1 MKRKRNFCFLI
12 GLFLTVFL
20 LIGCSTQKKSTSK
33 NSSTSQKTTLQTK
46 QSQAGKTK
54 RSTDT
59 KQTTEAH
66 SESSQSSSHSNNEE
80 ILTPIDTGA
89 VLRADYSS
97 MSGTWKNEE
106 GQTLTFDQRGL
117 TTSGM
122 TVSLLNIDQDGNL
135 LLNVETGTKNNLT
148 LYIVPANKILS
159 NQYFSNGQSD
169 ESDKTKDRII
179 SSESLNSGK
188 FTNRVYYHVSSH

>member
-1 MKRKRNFCFLI
+1 MKRKRNLYFLI

-20 LIGCSTQKKSTSK
+20 LIGCSMQKKPKSES
-33 NSSTSQKTTLQTK
+33 NSTSQKTTLQTK
-46 QSQAGKTK
+46 QSSEK
-54 RSTDT
+54 STDA

-80 ILTPIDTGA
+80 TLAPIDTGA
-89 VLRADYSS
+89 VLKADYSS
-97 MSGTWKNEE
+97 MAGTWKNEE

-117 TTSGM
+117 TTPGM

-135 LLNVETGTKNNLT
+135 LLNVETGTKKNLT
-148 LYIVPANKILS
+148 LYIVPANKTLS

-169 ESDKTKDRII
+169 ESDKTKDRIV

-188 FTNRVYYHVSSH
+188 FTNRVYYHVSTH

>member
-1 MKRKRNFCFLI
+1 MKRKRNLYFLI

-20 LIGCSTQKKSTSK
+20 LIGCSMQKKPKSES
-33 NSSTSQKTTLQTK
+33 SSTSQKTTLQTK
-46 QSQAGKTK
+46 QSSEK
-54 RSTDT
+54 STDA

-80 ILTPIDTGA
+80 TLAPIDTGA
-89 VLRADYSS
+89 VLKADYSS
-97 MSGTWKNEE
+97 MAGTWKNEE

-117 TTSGM
+117 TTPGM

-135 LLNVETGTKNNLT
+135 LLNVETGTKKNLT
-148 LYIVPANKILS
+148 LYIVPANKTLS

-169 ESDKTKDRII
+169 ESDKTKDRIV

-188 FTNRVYYHVSSH
+188 FTNRVYYHVSIH

>member
-1 MKRKRNFCFLI
+1 MKRKRNLYFLI

-20 LIGCSTQKKSTSK
+20 LIGCSMQKKPKSES
-33 NSSTSQKTTLQTK
+33 SSTSQKTTLQTK
-46 QSQAGKTK
+46 QSSEK
-54 RSTDT
+54 STDA

-80 ILTPIDTGA
+80 TLAPIDTGA
-89 VLRADYSS
+89 VLKADYSS
-97 MSGTWKNEE
+97 MAGTWKNEE

-117 TTSGM
+117 TTPGM

-135 LLNVETGTKNNLT
+135 LLNVETGTKKNLT
-148 LYIVPANKILS
+148 LYIVPANKTLS

-169 ESDKTKDRII
+169 ESDKTKDRIV
-179 SSESLNSGK
+179 SSESLNGGK
-188 FTNRVYYHVSSH
+188 FTNRVYYHVSTH

>member
-1 MKRKRNFCFLI
+1 MKRKRNLYFLI

-20 LIGCSTQKKSTSK
+20 LIGCSMQKKTKSES
-33 NSSTSQKTTLQTK
+33 NSTSQKTTLQTK
-46 QSQAGKTK
+46 QSSEK
-54 RSTDT
+54 STDA

-80 ILTPIDTGA
+80 TLAPIDTGA
-89 VLRADYSS
+89 VLKADYSS
-97 MSGTWKNEE
+97 MEGTWKNKE

-117 TTSGM
+117 TTPGM

-135 LLNVETGTKNNLT
+135 LLNVETGTKKNLT
-148 LYIVPANKILS
+148 LYIVPANKTLS

-169 ESDKTKDRII
+169 ESDKTKDRIV

-188 FTNRVYYHVSSH
+188 FTNRVYYHVSTH

>member
-1 MKRKRNFCFLI
+1 MKRKRNLYFLI

-20 LIGCSTQKKSTSK
+20 LIGCSMQKKPKSES
-33 NSSTSQKTTLQTK
+33 SSTSQKTTLQTK
-46 QSQAGKTK
+46 QSSEK
-54 RSTDT
+54 STDA

-80 ILTPIDTGA
+80 TLAPIDTGA
-89 VLRADYSS
+89 VLKADYSS
-97 MSGTWKNEE
+97 MAGTWKNED

-117 TTSGM
+117 TTPGM

-135 LLNVETGTKNNLT
+135 LLNVETGTKKNLT
-148 LYIVPANKILS
+148 LYIVPANKTLS

-169 ESDKTKDRII
+169 ESDKTKDRIV

-188 FTNRVYYHVSSH
+188 FTNRVYYHVSTH

>member
-1 MKRKRNFCFLI
+1 MKRKRNLYFLI

-20 LIGCSTQKKSTSK
+20 LIGCSMQKKTKSES
-33 NSSTSQKTTLQTK
+33 SSTSQKTTLQTK
-46 QSQAGKTK
+46 QSSEK
-54 RSTDT
+54 STDA
-59 KQTTEAH
+59 KQKTEAH

-80 ILTPIDTGA
+80 TLAPIDTGA
-89 VLRADYSS
+89 VLKADYSS
-97 MSGTWKNEE
+97 MAGTWKNEE

-117 TTSGM
+117 TTPGM

-135 LLNVETGTKNNLT
+135 LLNVETGTKKNLT
-148 LYIVPANKILS
+148 LYIVPANKTLS

-169 ESDKTKDRII
+169 ESDKTKDRIV

-188 FTNRVYYHVSSH
+188 FTNRVYYHVSTH

>member
-1 MKRKRNFCFLI
+1 MKRKRNLYFLI

-20 LIGCSTQKKSTSK
+20 LIGCSMQKKPKSES
-33 NSSTSQKTTLQTK
+33 SSTSQKTTLQTK
-46 QSQAGKTK
+46 QSSEK
-54 RSTDT
+54 STDA

-80 ILTPIDTGA
+80 TIAPIDTGA
-89 VLRADYSS
+89 VLKADYSS
-97 MSGTWKNEE
+97 MAGTWKNEE

-117 TTSGM
+117 TTPGM

-135 LLNVETGTKNNLT
+135 LLNVETGTKKNLT
-148 LYIVPANKILS
+148 LYIVPANKTLS

-169 ESDKTKDRII
+169 ESDKTKDRIV

-188 FTNRVYYHVSSH
+188 FTNRVYYHVSTH

>member
-1 MKRKRNFCFLI
+1 MKRKRNLYFLI

-20 LIGCSTQKKSTSK
+20 LIGCSMQKKPKSES
-33 NSSTSQKTTLQTK
+33 SSTSQKTTLQTK
-46 QSQAGKTK
+46 QSSEK
-54 RSTDT
+54 STDA
-59 KQTTEAH
+59 KQTIEAH

-80 ILTPIDTGA
+80 TLAPIDTGA
-89 VLRADYSS
+89 VLKADYSS
-97 MSGTWKNEE
+97 MAGTWKNEE

-117 TTSGM
+117 TTPGM

-135 LLNVETGTKNNLT
+135 LLNVETGTKKNLT
-148 LYIVPANKILS
+148 LYIVPANKTLS

-188 FTNRVYYHVSSH
+188 FTNRVYYHVSTH

>member
-1 MKRKRNFCFLI
+1 MKRKRNLYFLI

-20 LIGCSTQKKSTSK
+20 LIGCSMQKKTKSES
-33 NSSTSQKTTLQTK
+33 SSTSQKTTLQTK
-46 QSQAGKTK
+46 QSSEK
-54 RSTDT
+54 STDA

-80 ILTPIDTGA
+80 TLAPIDTGA
-89 VLRADYSS
+89 VLKADYSS
-97 MSGTWKNEE
+97 MAGTWKNEE

-117 TTSGM
+117 TTPGM
-122 TVSLLNIDQDGNL
+122 TVSLLNIDEDGNL
-135 LLNVETGTKNNLT
+135 LLNVETGTKKNLT
-148 LYIVPANKILS
+148 LYIVPANKTLS

-169 ESDKTKDRII
+169 ESDKTKDRIV

-188 FTNRVYYHVSSH
+188 FTNRVYYHVSTH

>member
-1 MKRKRNFCFLI
+1 MKRKRNLYFLI

-20 LIGCSTQKKSTSK
+20 LIGCSMQKKPKSES
-33 NSSTSQKTTLQTK
+33 SSTSQKTTLQTK
-46 QSQAGKTK
+46 QSSEK
-54 RSTDT
+54 STDA

-80 ILTPIDTGA
+80 TLAPIDTGA
-89 VLRADYSS
+89 VLKADYSS
-97 MSGTWKNEE
+97 MAGTWKNEE

-117 TTSGM
+117 TTPGM

-135 LLNVETGTKNNLT
+135 LLNVETRTKKNLT
-148 LYIVPANKILS
+148 LYIVPANKTLS

-169 ESDKTKDRII
+169 ESDKTKDRIV

-188 FTNRVYYHVSSH
+188 FTNRVYYHVSTH

>member
-1 MKRKRNFCFLI
+1 MKRKRNLYFLI

-20 LIGCSTQKKSTSK
+20 LIGCSMQKKTKSES
-33 NSSTSQKTTLQTK
+33 SSTSQKTTLQTK
-46 QSQAGKTK
+46 QSSEK
-54 RSTDT
+54 STDA

-80 ILTPIDTGA
+80 TLAPIDTGA
-89 VLRADYSS
+89 VLKADYSS
-97 MSGTWKNEE
+97 MAGTWKNKE

-117 TTSGM
+117 TTPGM

-135 LLNVETGTKNNLT
+135 LLNVETGTKKNLT
-148 LYIVPANKILS
+148 LYIVPANKTLS

-169 ESDKTKDRII
+169 ESDKTKDRIV

-188 FTNRVYYHVSSH
+188 FTNRVYYHVSTH

>member
-1 MKRKRNFCFLI
+1 MKRKRNLYFLI

-20 LIGCSTQKKSTSK
+20 LIGCSMQKKPKSES
-33 NSSTSQKTTLQTK
+33 SSTSQKTTLQTK
-46 QSQAGKTK
+46 QSSEK
-54 RSTDT
+54 STDA

-80 ILTPIDTGA
+80 TLAPIDTGA
-89 VLRADYSS
+89 VLKADYSS
-97 MSGTWKNEE
+97 MAGTWKNEE

-117 TTSGM
+117 TTPGM

-135 LLNVETGTKNNLT
+135 LLNVETGTKKNLT
-148 LYIVPANKILS
+148 LYIVPANKTLS

-169 ESDKTKDRII
+169 ESDKTKDRIV
-179 SSESLNSGK
+179 SSESLNSSK
-188 FTNRVYYHVSSH
+188 FTNRVYYHVSTH

>member
-1 MKRKRNFCFLI
+1 MKRKRNLYFLI

-20 LIGCSTQKKSTSK
+20 LIGCSMQKKTKSES
-33 NSSTSQKTTLQTK
+33 SSTSQKTTLQTK
-46 QSQAGKTK
+46 QSSEK
-54 RSTDT
+54 STDA

-80 ILTPIDTGA
+80 TLAPIDTGA
-89 VLRADYSS
+89 VLKADYSS
-97 MSGTWKNEE
+97 MAGTWKNEE

-117 TTSGM
+117 TTPGM

-135 LLNVETGTKNNLT
+135 LLNIETGTKKNLT
-148 LYIVPANKILS
+148 LYIVPANKTLS

-169 ESDKTKDRII
+169 ESDKTKDRIV

-188 FTNRVYYHVSSH
+188 FTNRVYYHVSTH

>member
-1 MKRKRNFCFLI
+1 MKRKRNLYLLI
-12 GLFLTVFL
+12 GLCLTVFL
-20 LIGCSTQKKSTSK
+20 LIGCSIQKKTKSES
-33 NSSTSQKTTLQTK
+33 SSTSQKTTLQTK
-46 QSQAGKTK
+46 QSSEK
-54 RSTDT
+54 STDA

-80 ILTPIDTGA
+80 TLAPIDTGA
-89 VLRADYSS
+89 VLKADYSS
-97 MSGTWKNEE
+97 MAGTWKNEE

-117 TTSGM
+117 TTPGM

-135 LLNVETGTKNNLT
+135 LLNVETGTKKNLT
-148 LYIVPANKILS
+148 LYIVPANKTLS

-169 ESDKTKDRII
+169 ESDKTKDRIV

-188 FTNRVYYHVSSH
+188 FTNRVYYHVSTH

>member
-1 MKRKRNFCFLI
+1 MKRKRNLYFLI

-20 LIGCSTQKKSTSK
+20 LIGCSMQKKTKSE
-33 NSSTSQKTTLQTK
+33 SSSISQKTTLQTK
-46 QSQAGKTK
+46 QSSEK
-54 RSTDT
+54 STDA

-80 ILTPIDTGA
+80 TLAPIDTGA
-89 VLRADYSS
+89 VLKADYSS
-97 MSGTWKNEE
+97 MAGTWKNEE

-117 TTSGM
+117 TTPGM

-135 LLNVETGTKNNLT
+135 LLNVETGTKKNLT
-148 LYIVPANKILS
+148 LYIVPANKTLS

-169 ESDKTKDRII
+169 ESDKTKDRIV

-188 FTNRVYYHVSSH
+188 FTNRVYYHVSTH

>member
-1 MKRKRNFCFLI
+1 MKRKRNLYFLI
-12 GLFLTVFL
+12 GLFLTVCL
-20 LIGCSTQKKSTSK
+20 LIGCSMQKKTKSES
-33 NSSTSQKTTLQTK
+33 SSTSQKTTLQTK
-46 QSQAGKTK
+46 QSSEK
-54 RSTDT
+54 STDA

-80 ILTPIDTGA
+80 TLAPIDTGA
-89 VLRADYSS
+89 VLKADYSS
-97 MSGTWKNEE
+97 MAGTWKNEE

-117 TTSGM
+117 TTPGM

-135 LLNVETGTKNNLT
+135 LLNVETGTKKNLT
-148 LYIVPANKILS
+148 LYIVPANKTLS

-169 ESDKTKDRII
+169 ESDKTKDRIV

-188 FTNRVYYHVSSH
+188 FTNRVYYHVSTH

>member
-1 MKRKRNFCFLI
+1 MKRKRNLYLLI

-20 LIGCSTQKKSTSK
+20 LIGCSMQKKPKSES
-33 NSSTSQKTTLQTK
+33 SSTSQKTTLQTK
-46 QSQAGKTK
+46 QSSEK
-54 RSTDT
+54 STDA

-80 ILTPIDTGA
+80 TLAPIDTDA
-89 VLRADYSS
+89 VLKADYSS
-97 MSGTWKNEE
+97 MAGTWKNEE

-117 TTSGM
+117 TTPGM

-135 LLNVETGTKNNLT
+135 LLNVETGTKKNLT
-148 LYIVPANKILS
+148 LYIVPANKTLS

-169 ESDKTKDRII
+169 ESNKTKDRIV

-188 FTNRVYYHVSSH
+188 FTNRVYYHVSTH

>member
-1 MKRKRNFCFLI
+1 MKRKRNLYFLI

-20 LIGCSTQKKSTSK
+20 LIGCSMQKKTKSES
-33 NSSTSQKTTLQTK
+33 SSTSQKTTLQTK
-46 QSQAGKTK
+46 QSSEK
-54 RSTDT
+54 STDA

-80 ILTPIDTGA
+80 TLAPIDTDA
-89 VLRADYSS
+89 VLKADYSS
-97 MSGTWKNEE
+97 MAGTWKNEE

-117 TTSGM
+117 TTPGM

-135 LLNVETGTKNNLT
+135 LLNVETGTKKNLT
-148 LYIVPANKILS
+148 LYIVPANKTLS

-169 ESDKTKDRII
+169 ESDKTKDRIV

-188 FTNRVYYHVSSH
+188 FTNRVYYHVSTH

>member
-1 MKRKRNFCFLI
+1 MKRKRNLYFLI

-20 LIGCSTQKKSTSK
+20 LIGCSMQKKPKSES
-33 NSSTSQKTTLQTK
+33 SSTSQKNTLQTK
-46 QSQAGKTK
+46 QSSEK
-54 RSTDT
+54 STDA

-80 ILTPIDTGA
+80 TLAPIDTGA
-89 VLRADYSS
+89 VLKADYSS
-97 MSGTWKNEE
+97 MAGTWKNEE

-117 TTSGM
+117 TTPGM

-135 LLNVETGTKNNLT
+135 LLNVETGTKKNLT
-148 LYIVPANKILS
+148 LYIVPANKTLS

-169 ESDKTKDRII
+169 ESDKTKDRIV

-188 FTNRVYYHVSSH
+188 FTNRVYYHVSTH

>member
-1 MKRKRNFCFLI
+1 MKRKRNLYFLI

-20 LIGCSTQKKSTSK
+20 LIGCSMQKKPKSES
-33 NSSTSQKTTLQTK
+33 SSTSQKNTLQTK
-46 QSQAGKTK
+46 QSSEK
-54 RSTDT
+54 STDA

-80 ILTPIDTGA
+80 TLAPIDTGA
-89 VLRADYSS
+89 VLKADYSS
-97 MSGTWKNEE
+97 MAGTWKNEE

-117 TTSGM
+117 TTPEM

-135 LLNVETGTKNNLT
+135 LLNVETGTKKNLT
-148 LYIVPANKILS
+148 LYIVPANKTLS

-169 ESDKTKDRII
+169 ESDKTKDRIV

-188 FTNRVYYHVSSH
+188 FTNRVYYHVSTH

>member
-1 MKRKRNFCFLI
+1 MKRKRNLYLLI

-20 LIGCSTQKKSTSK
+20 LIGCSMQKKTKSES
-33 NSSTSQKTTLQTK
+33 SSTSQKTTLQTK
-46 QSQAGKTK
+46 QSSEK
-54 RSTDT
+54 STDA

-80 ILTPIDTGA
+80 TLAPIDTDA
-89 VLRADYSS
+89 VLKADYSS
-97 MSGTWKNEE
+97 MAGTWKNEE

-117 TTSGM
+117 TTPGM

-135 LLNVETGTKNNLT
+135 LLNVETGTKKNLT
-148 LYIVPANKILS
+148 LYIVPANKTLS

-169 ESDKTKDRII
+169 ESDKTKDRIV

-188 FTNRVYYHVSSH
+188 FTNRVYYHVSTH

>member
-1 MKRKRNFCFLI
+1 MKRKRNLYFLI

-20 LIGCSTQKKSTSK
+20 LIGCSMQKKTKSES
-33 NSSTSQKTTLQTK
+33 SSTSQKTTLQTK
-46 QSQAGKTK
+46 QSSEK
-54 RSTDT
+54 STDA

-80 ILTPIDTGA
+80 TLAPIDTGA
-89 VLRADYSS
+89 VLKADYSS
-97 MSGTWKNEE
+97 MTGTWKNEE

-117 TTSGM
+117 TTPGM

-135 LLNVETGTKNNLT
+135 LLNVETGTKKNLT
-148 LYIVPANKILS
+148 LYIVPANKTLS

-169 ESDKTKDRII
+169 ESDKTKDRIV

-188 FTNRVYYHVSSH
+188 FTNRVYYHVSTH

>member
-1 MKRKRNFCFLI
+1 MKRKRNLYFLI

-20 LIGCSTQKKSTSK
+20 LIGCSMQKKTKSES
-33 NSSTSQKTTLQTK
+33 SSTSQKTTLQTK
-46 QSQAGKTK
+46 QSSEK
-54 RSTDT
+54 STDA

-80 ILTPIDTGA
+80 TLAPIDTGA
-89 VLRADYSS
+89 VLKADYSS
-97 MSGTWKNEE
+97 MAGTWKNEE
-106 GQTLTFDQRGL
+106 GQTLTFNQRGL
-117 TTSGM
+117 TTPGM

-135 LLNVETGTKNNLT
+135 LLNVETGTKKNLT
-148 LYIVPANKILS
+148 LYIVPANKTLS

-169 ESDKTKDRII
+169 ESDKTKDRIV

-188 FTNRVYYHVSSH
+188 FTNRVYYHVSTH

>member
-1 MKRKRNFCFLI
+1 MKRKRNLYFLI

-20 LIGCSTQKKSTSK
+20 LIGCSMQKKTKSES
-33 NSSTSQKTTLQTK
+33 SSTSQKTTLQTK
-46 QSQAGKTK
+46 QSSEK
-54 RSTDT
+54 STDA

-80 ILTPIDTGA
+80 TLAPIDTGA
-89 VLRADYSS
+89 VLKADYSS
-97 MSGTWKNEE
+97 MAGTWKNEE

-117 TTSGM
+117 TTPGM

-135 LLNVETGTKNNLT
+135 LLNVETGTKKNLT
-148 LYIVPANKILS
+148 LYIVPANKTLS

-169 ESDKTKDRII
+169 ESDKTKDRIV

-188 FTNRVYYHVSSH
+188 FTNQVYYHVSTH

>member
-1 MKRKRNFCFLI
+1 MKRKRNLYFLI

-20 LIGCSTQKKSTSK
+20 LIGCSMQKKPKSES
-33 NSSTSQKTTLQTK
+33 SSTSQKTTLQTK
-46 QSQAGKTK
+46 QSSEK
-54 RSTDT
+54 STDA

-66 SESSQSSSHSNNEE
+66 SESSQSSSHSNNNEE
-80 ILTPIDTGA
+80 TLAPIDTGA
-89 VLRADYSS
+89 VLKADYSS
-97 MSGTWKNEE
+97 MAGTWKNEE

-117 TTSGM
+117 TTPGM

-135 LLNVETGTKNNLT
+135 LLNVETGTKKNLT
-148 LYIVPANKILS
+148 LYIVPANKTLS

-169 ESDKTKDRII
+169 ESDKTKDRIV

-188 FTNRVYYHVSSH
+188 FTNRVYYHVSTH

>member
-1 MKRKRNFCFLI
+1 MKRKRNLYSLI

-20 LIGCSTQKKSTSK
+20 LIGCSMQKKTKSES
-33 NSSTSQKTTLQTK
+33 SSTSQKTTLQTK
-46 QSQAGKTK
+46 QSSEK
-54 RSTDT
+54 STDA

-80 ILTPIDTGA
+80 TLAPIDTGA
-89 VLRADYSS
+89 VLKADYSS
-97 MSGTWKNEE
+97 MAGTWKNEE

-117 TTSGM
+117 TTPGM

-135 LLNVETGTKNNLT
+135 LLNVETGTKKNLT
-148 LYIVPANKILS
+148 LYIVPANKTLS
-159 NQYFSNGQSD
+159 NQYFSNSQSD
-169 ESDKTKDRII
+169 ESDKTKDRIV

-188 FTNRVYYHVSSH
+188 FTNRVYYHVSTH

>member
-1 MKRKRNFCFLI
+1 MKRKRNLYFLI

-20 LIGCSTQKKSTSK
+20 LIGCSMQKKTKSES
-33 NSSTSQKTTLQTK
+33 SSTSQKTTLQTK
-46 QSQAGKTK
+46 QSSEK
-54 RSTDT
+54 STDA

-80 ILTPIDTGA
+80 TLAPIDTGA
-89 VLRADYSS
+89 VLKADYSS
-97 MSGTWKNEE
+97 MAGTWKNEE

-117 TTSGM
+117 TTPGM

-135 LLNVETGTKNNLT
+135 LLNVETGTKKNLT
-148 LYIVPANKILS
+148 LYIVPANKALS

-169 ESDKTKDRII
+169 ESDKTKDRIV

-188 FTNRVYYHVSSH
+188 FTNRVYYHVSTH

>member
-1 MKRKRNFCFLI
+1 MKRKRNLYFII

-20 LIGCSTQKKSTSK
+20 LIGCSMQKKTKSES
-33 NSSTSQKTTLQTK
+33 SSTSQKTTLQTK
-46 QSQAGKTK
+46 QSSEK
-54 RSTDT
+54 STDA

-80 ILTPIDTGA
+80 TLAPIDTGA
-89 VLRADYSS
+89 VLKADYSS
-97 MSGTWKNEE
+97 MAGTWKNEE

-117 TTSGM
+117 TTPGM
-122 TVSLLNIDQDGNL
+122 TVSLLNIDEDGNL
-135 LLNVETGTKNNLT
+135 LLNVETGTKKNLT
-148 LYIVPANKILS
+148 LYIVPANKTLS

-169 ESDKTKDRII
+169 ESDKTKDRIV

-188 FTNRVYYHVSSH
+188 FTNRVYYHVSTH

>member
-1 MKRKRNFCFLI
+1 MKRKRNLYFLI

-20 LIGCSTQKKSTSK
+20 LIGCSMQKKTKSES
-33 NSSTSQKTTLQTK
+33 SSTSQKTTLQTK
-46 QSQAGKTK
+46 QSSEK
-54 RSTDT
+54 STDA

-80 ILTPIDTGA
+80 TLAPIDTDA
-89 VLRADYSS
+89 VLKADYSS
-97 MSGTWKNEE
+97 MAGTWKNEE
-106 GQTLTFDQRGL
+106 GQTLTFDQRSL
-117 TTSGM
+117 TTPGM

-135 LLNVETGTKNNLT
+135 LLNVETGTKKNLT
-148 LYIVPANKILS
+148 LYIVPANKTLS

-169 ESDKTKDRII
+169 ESDKTKDRIV

-188 FTNRVYYHVSSH
+188 FTNRVYYHVSTH

>member
-1 MKRKRNFCFLI
+1 MKRKRNLYFLI

-20 LIGCSTQKKSTSK
+20 LIGCSMQKKTKSES
-33 NSSTSQKTTLQTK
+33 SSTSQKTTLQTK
-46 QSQAGKTK
+46 QSSEK
-54 RSTDT
+54 STDA

-80 ILTPIDTGA
+80 TLAPIDTGA
-89 VLRADYSS
+89 VLKADYSS
-97 MSGTWKNEE
+97 MAGTWKNEE

-117 TTSGM
+117 TTPGM

-135 LLNVETGTKNNLT
+135 LLNVETGTKKNLT
-148 LYIVPANKILS
+148 LYIVPANKTLS
-159 NQYFSNGQSD
+159 NQYFSNSQSD
-169 ESDKTKDRII
+169 ESDKTKDRIV

-188 FTNRVYYHVSSH
+188 FTNRVYYHVSTH

>member
-1 MKRKRNFCFLI
+1 MKSKRNLYFLI

-20 LIGCSTQKKSTSK
+20 LIGCSMQKKPKSES
-33 NSSTSQKTTLQTK
+33 SSTSQKTTLQTK
-46 QSQAGKTK
+46 QSSEK
-54 RSTDT
+54 STDA

-80 ILTPIDTGA
+80 TLAPIDTGA
-89 VLRADYSS
+89 VLKADYSS
-97 MSGTWKNEE
+97 MAGTWKNEE

-117 TTSGM
+117 TTPGM

-135 LLNVETGTKNNLT
+135 LLNVETGTKKNLT
-148 LYIVPANKILS
+148 LYIVPANKTLS

-169 ESDKTKDRII
+169 ESDKTKDRIV

-188 FTNRVYYHVSSH
+188 FTNRVYYHVSTH

>member
-1 MKRKRNFCFLI
+1 MKRKRNLYFLI

-20 LIGCSTQKKSTSK
+20 LIGCSMQKKPKSES
-33 NSSTSQKTTLQTK
+33 SSTSQKTTLQTK
-46 QSQAGKTK
+46 QSSEK
-54 RSTDT
+54 STDA

-80 ILTPIDTGA
+80 TLAPIDTGA
-89 VLRADYSS
+89 VLKADYSS
-97 MSGTWKNEE
+97 MAGTWKNEE

-117 TTSGM
+117 TTPGM

-135 LLNVETGTKNNLT
+135 LLNVETGIKKNLT
-148 LYIVPANKILS
+148 LYIVPANKTLS

-169 ESDKTKDRII
+169 ESDKTKDRIV

-188 FTNRVYYHVSSH
+188 FTNRVYYHVSTH

>member
-1 MKRKRNFCFLI
+1 MKRKRNLYLLI

-20 LIGCSTQKKSTSK
+20 LIGCSMQKNPKSES
-33 NSSTSQKTTLQTK
+33 SSTSQKTTLQTK
-46 QSQAGKTK
+46 QSSEK
-54 RSTDT
+54 STDA

-80 ILTPIDTGA
+80 TLAPIDTDA
-89 VLRADYSS
+89 VLKADYSS
-97 MSGTWKNEE
+97 MAGTWKNEE

-117 TTSGM
+117 TTPGM

-135 LLNVETGTKNNLT
+135 LLNVETGTKKNLT
-148 LYIVPANKILS
+148 LYIVPANKTLS

-169 ESDKTKDRII
+169 ESDKTKDRIV

-188 FTNRVYYHVSSH
+188 FTNRVYYHVSTH

>member
-1 MKRKRNFCFLI
+1 MKRKRNLYFLI

-20 LIGCSTQKKSTSK
+20 LIGCSMQKKTKSES
-33 NSSTSQKTTLQTK
+33 SSTSQKTTLQTK
-46 QSQAGKTK
+46 QSSEK
-54 RSTDT
+54 STDA

-80 ILTPIDTGA
+80 TLAPIDTGA
-89 VLRADYSS
+89 VLKAVYSS
-97 MSGTWKNEE
+97 MAGTWKNEE

-117 TTSGM
+117 TTPGM

-135 LLNVETGTKNNLT
+135 LLNVETGTKKNLT
-148 LYIVPANKILS
+148 LYIVPANKTLS

-169 ESDKTKDRII
+169 ESDKTKDRIV

-188 FTNRVYYHVSSH
+188 FTNRVYYHVSTH

>member
-1 MKRKRNFCFLI
+1 MKRKRNLYFLI

-20 LIGCSTQKKSTSK
+20 LIGCSMQKKTKSES
-33 NSSTSQKTTLQTK
+33 SSTSQKTTLQTK
-46 QSQAGKTK
+46 QLSEK
-54 RSTDT
+54 STDA

-80 ILTPIDTGA
+80 TLAPIDTGA
-89 VLRADYSS
+89 VLKADYSS
-97 MSGTWKNEE
+97 MAGTWKNEE

-117 TTSGM
+117 TTPGM

-135 LLNVETGTKNNLT
+135 LLNVETGTKKNLT
-148 LYIVPANKILS
+148 LYIVPANKTLS

-169 ESDKTKDRII
+169 ESDKTKDRIV

-188 FTNRVYYHVSSH
+188 FTNRVYYHVSTH

>member
-1 MKRKRNFCFLI
+1 MKRKRNLYFLI

-20 LIGCSTQKKSTSK
+20 LIGCSMQKKTKSES
-33 NSSTSQKTTLQTK
+33 SSTSQKTTLQTK
-46 QSQAGKTK
+46 QSSEK
-54 RSTDT
+54 STDA
-59 KQTTEAH
+59 KQMTEAH

-80 ILTPIDTGA
+80 TLAPIDTGA
-89 VLRADYSS
+89 VLKADYSS
-97 MSGTWKNEE
+97 MAGTWKNEE

-117 TTSGM
+117 TTPGM

-135 LLNVETGTKNNLT
+135 LLNVETGTKKNLT
-148 LYIVPANKILS
+148 LYIVPANKTLS

-169 ESDKTKDRII
+169 ESDKTKDRIV

-188 FTNRVYYHVSSH
+188 FTNRVYYHVSTH

>member
-1 MKRKRNFCFLI
+1 MKRKRNLYFLI

-20 LIGCSTQKKSTSK
+20 LIGCSMQKKTKSES
-33 NSSTSQKTTLQTK
+33 SSTSQKTTLQTK
-46 QSQAGKTK
+46 QSSEK
-54 RSTDT
+54 STDA

-80 ILTPIDTGA
+80 TLAPIDTGA
-89 VLRADYSS
+89 VLKADYSS
-97 MSGTWKNEE
+97 MAGTWKNEE

-117 TTSGM
+117 TTPGM

-135 LLNVETGTKNNLT
+135 LLNVETGTKKNLT
-148 LYIVPANKILS
+148 LYIVPANKTLS

-169 ESDKTKDRII
+169 ESDKTKDRIV

-188 FTNRVYYHVSSH
+188 FTNRVYYHVST

>member
-1 MKRKRNFCFLI
+1 MKRKRNLYFLI

-20 LIGCSTQKKSTSK
+20 LIGCSMQKKPKSES
-33 NSSTSQKTTLQTK
+33 SSTSQKTTLQTK
-46 QSQAGKTK
+46 QSSEK
-54 RSTDT
+54 STDA

-80 ILTPIDTGA
+80 TLAPIDTGA
-89 VLRADYSS
+89 VLKADYSS
-97 MSGTWKNEE
+97 MAGTWKNEE

-117 TTSGM
+117 TTPGM

-135 LLNVETGTKNNLT
+135 LLNVETGTKKNLT
-148 LYIVPANKILS
+148 LYIVPANKTLS

-169 ESDKTKDRII
+169 ESDKTKDRIV
-179 SSESLNSGK
+179 SSESLNSDK
-188 FTNRVYYHVSSH
+188 FTNRVYYHVSTH